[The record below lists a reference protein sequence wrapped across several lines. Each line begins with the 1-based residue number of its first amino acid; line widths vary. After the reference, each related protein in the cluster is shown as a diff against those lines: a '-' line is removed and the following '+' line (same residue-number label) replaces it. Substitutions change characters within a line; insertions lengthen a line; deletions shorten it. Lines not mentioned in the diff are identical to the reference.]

1 MHSGPHSQLRRIYCP
16 KGQVALARWS
26 HSYWYPPLAPP
37 FAPFRTPVLA
47 LSVNTFSHLRHAIAA
62 SLECGSPAPA
72 FPLPFNSPAKILRLP
87 VRSSH
92 HSAIILFINRGPVA
106 ASLKMA
112 ANESTAAKRAPKPE
126 RGPQSPRFIVI
137 EGPLRV
143 GKTTLAKI
151 LAERLHAR
159 RIYDC
164 EDNPFL
170 ADFYKEK
177 AGAAFRAQMYFLI
190 ERQKRI
196 REALAVE
203 APGPVLSDFL
213 LEKDRIFANL
223 NLDDE
228 ELKLYDRYY
237 ESLTAEI
244 PAPDLVIYLQ
254 AKPEVLRA
262 RIAKKAS
269 RDESQISPEYIEEVA
284 AAYEHFFFRYA
295 ASDLLVINTSDI
307 DFVERSE
314 DLQQLLRRL
323 QEPVKGTQ
331 YFLPLAASE

>member
-1 MHSGPHSQLRRIYCP
+1 
-16 KGQVALARWS
+16 
-26 HSYWYPPLAPP
+26 
-37 FAPFRTPVLA
+37 
-47 LSVNTFSHLRHAIAA
+47 
-62 SLECGSPAPA
+62 
-72 FPLPFNSPAKILRLP
+72 
-87 VRSSH
+87 
-92 HSAIILFINRGPVA
+92 
-106 ASLKMA
+106 MA
-112 ANESTAAKRAPKPE
+112 AYESSSAKRAPIPQ
-126 RGPQSPRFIVI
+126 RGPQAPRFIVI

-159 RIYDC
+159 RIFDC

-170 ADFYKEK
+170 ADFYAEK
-177 AGAAFRAQMYFLI
+177 SGAAFRAQMYFLM
-190 ERQKRI
+190 ERQKRV

-213 LEKDRIFANL
+213 MEKDRIFANL

-228 ELKLYDRYY
+228 ELKLYERFY
-237 ESLTAEI
+237 EAMTSDI
-244 PAPDLVIYLQ
+244 PPPDLVIYLQ

-269 RDESQISPEYIEEVA
+269 REETRISLEYIEEVA
-284 AAYEHFFFRYA
+284 RAYEHFFFRYA
-295 ASDLLVINTSDI
+295 ASDLLVINTSEI

-323 QEPVKGTQ
+323 QDPVKGTQ
-331 YFLPLAASE
+331 YFLPLGASE